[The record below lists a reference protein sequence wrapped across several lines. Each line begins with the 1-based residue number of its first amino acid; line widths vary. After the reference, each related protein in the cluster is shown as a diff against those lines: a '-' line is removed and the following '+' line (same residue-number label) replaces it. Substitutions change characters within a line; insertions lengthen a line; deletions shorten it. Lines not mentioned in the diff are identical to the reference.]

1 LVGAVIIG
9 VVGPCCAGKSTLVQA
24 LAAHGC
30 AVRHIAQEHS
40 YAPKMWQ
47 IIGKADLLVFLD
59 VSYEV
64 AQSRRWMDWLP
75 RDIAEQQ
82 HRLRD
87 ARLHCDLYVD
97 TNALTTD
104 DVFDLVFPFVTR
116 HTDAAPLPQTE

>member
-1 LVGAVIIG
+1 MIIG

-30 AVRHIAQEHS
+30 VVRHIAQEHS

-47 IIGKADLLVFLD
+47 IIGKADLLIFLD

-64 AQSRRWMDWLP
+64 AQRRRWMDWLP
-75 RDIAEQQ
+75 RDVDEQQ

-87 ARLHCDLYVD
+87 ARLHCHLYVD
-97 TNALTTD
+97 TDPLSAAE
-104 DVFDLVFPFVTR
+104 VFDLVLPFVSS
-116 HTDAAPLPQTE
+116 HAGVAA